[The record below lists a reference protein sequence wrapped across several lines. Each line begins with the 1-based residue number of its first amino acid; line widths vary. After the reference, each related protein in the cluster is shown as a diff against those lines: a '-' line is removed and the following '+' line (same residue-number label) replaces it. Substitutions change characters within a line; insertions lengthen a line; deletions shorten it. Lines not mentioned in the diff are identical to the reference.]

1 MRNEMFDI
9 VHTYTKE
16 TLHLLRQ
23 RVTPAAANP
32 RIFATL
38 EGRSNLE
45 MVALDVCLCVRAHV
59 QSECICQAQART
71 EASKSRRRGGCENV
85 EAKSSLQDAQWTR
98 NTEHTRNLLA
108 RNVCDLVSC
117 SSIISIFCSRVSRSF
132 ALHATEWRNLSSS
145 DHLR

>member
-23 RVTPAAANP
+23 RVTPAAAKN

-45 MVALDVCLCVRAHV
+45 MVALDVCLCVRA
-59 QSECICQAQART
+59 RT
-71 EASKSRRRGGCENV
+71 E
-85 EAKSSLQDAQWTR
+85 
-98 NTEHTRNLLA
+98 
-108 RNVCDLVSC
+108 
-117 SSIISIFCSRVSRSF
+117 
-132 ALHATEWRNLSSS
+132 
-145 DHLR
+145 